1 MKEIKAFMGRLKLNY
16 CGSFARVHLPKE
28 EIEQDVKTGIPP
40 QSPLSLSTSEE
51 KENWA
56 IGLLLVPL
64 K

>member
-51 KENWA
+51 KEN
-56 IGLLLVPL
+56 
-64 K
+64 